1 MSEVFE
7 ELEKT
12 PEESLLFDM
21 NFSNRLVSGET
32 ISAVTNS
39 SFTNNGLVSGS
50 TNITLGDAAYTGGIV
65 QIRISGGQLYEQYTV
80 MLSIT
85 TSLGNTRVGKGLLRI
100 V

>member
-1 MSEVFE
+1 MSDAYE

-32 ISAVTNS
+32 ISGVTNS
-39 SFTNNGLVSGS
+39 SFTNNGLVTGS
-50 TNITLGDAAYTGGIV
+50 TNITLGNAAYTDTTV
-65 QIRISGGQLYEQYTV
+65 QLRISGGQLYERYTV
-80 MLSIT
+80 SISVVT
-85 TSLGNTRVGKGLLRI
+85 TLGNTRVGKGILRI